1 MNLLQRGLTS
11 GFRGLRTGDV
21 DLIALG
27 AAMLFIVW
35 LRSSKPGRTRVYKQK
50 LRPGQ
55 EVTIRFAKPTGA
67 TD

>member
-27 AAMLFIVW
+27 AAMLFIAW
-35 LRSSKPGRTRVYKQK
+35 LRSSKPGRTRVYRQK
-50 LRPGQ
+50 LKAGQ
-55 EVTIRFAKPTGA
+55 EVTIRFAKPTSPA
-67 TD
+67 D